1 MNLAFVMQRCIKK
14 QYRRGFVLY
23 IVCALAIGL
32 FILIAGLSKFKSG
45 AVLQLS
51 KTASQEKMVV
61 VAQAA
66 INEALASIKADINNS
81 GTTVGGAVKNFWKS
95 GNRAPSKIW
104 EGRYTKSNLKISSG
118 MADEYF
124 GSDGKVSCDVVLYA
138 KEDIN
143 ECGVKSYIGFVKL
156 IGKIYIDSQKDT
168 LTITEQ
174 HDLKIV
180 DLSFPFLDKYALFVK
195 SYCRNINSSNKK
207 FIIEG
212 VKGNN
217 AYSFIYLGNRN
228 YPKCDEYPNG
238 SSGSD
243 VPLVLLD
250 LDFIKDKALL
260 GGANQGA
267 KGFDLKDQDAKNLS
281 KDNFFITNNFLFKNI
296 AGKVNTDDYVKLYT
310 SVKEIVVTYV
320 GLYEQCL
327 QVYEHSFFAKAVVN
341 DYYSC
346 GEDLEKSGIYKN
358 LLEELFPVWHYYYGY
373 TDYNHVGPGKNNGFG
388 YTHPFDGLSSY
399 FDEMAKKNMAKFVGG
414 SMPEIFGEDRKTPV
428 YVEGPVNVRFF
439 KVGLMDES
447 TVHFEIN
454 NSSFDGTD
462 KLPINFPCVSCRWE
476 NTKNAQ
482 TNSFAGKDIGKLDSM
497 TKRLMSHSI
506 DSLSINNFFFGSA
519 ENSKPRTN
527 NVSGGGK
534 GYDIFH
540 YLEPQLRT
548 VSSFYN
554 TADDFIKDRIKTI
567 NGEKILDLDGI
578 SVIYGT
584 DGNNLDLNGVSK
596 YRGKGMIV
604 SFAGNCVLGNL
615 LPSADSDYLKIWLMQ
630 GLFYI
635 DEDLDSSVIKASLIS
650 NVQQSD
656 NSSAEESREGGLI
669 THKIKTH
676 IIGNLIIDDLF
687 DIEDKQNFKIT
698 HDPGIYSNAYPVRV
712 SIGGPKSIYQ
722 MDFSGVE

>member
-1 MNLAFVMQRCIKK
+1 
-14 QYRRGFVLY
+14 
-23 IVCALAIGL
+23 
-32 FILIAGLSKFKSG
+32 
-45 AVLQLS
+45 
-51 KTASQEKMVV
+51 
-61 VAQAA
+61 
-66 INEALASIKADINNS
+66 
-81 GTTVGGAVKNFWKS
+81 
-95 GNRAPSKIW
+95 
-104 EGRYTKSNLKISSG
+104 
-118 MADEYF
+118 
-124 GSDGKVSCDVVLYA
+124 
-138 KEDIN
+138 
-143 ECGVKSYIGFVKL
+143 
-156 IGKIYIDSQKDT
+156 
-168 LTITEQ
+168 
-174 HDLKIV
+174 
-180 DLSFPFLDKYALFVK
+180 
-195 SYCRNINSSNKK
+195 
-207 FIIEG
+207 
-212 VKGNN
+212 
-217 AYSFIYLGNRN
+217 
-228 YPKCDEYPNG
+228 
-238 SSGSD
+238 
-243 VPLVLLD
+243 
-250 LDFIKDKALL
+250 
-260 GGANQGA
+260 
-267 KGFDLKDQDAKNLS
+267 
-281 KDNFFITNNFLFKNI
+281 
-296 AGKVNTDDYVKLYT
+296 
-310 SVKEIVVTYV
+310 
-320 GLYEQCL
+320 
-327 QVYEHSFFAKAVVN
+327 
-341 DYYSC
+341 
-346 GEDLEKSGIYKN
+346 
-358 LLEELFPVWHYYYGY
+358 
-373 TDYNHVGPGKNNGFG
+373 
-388 YTHPFDGLSSY
+388 
-399 FDEMAKKNMAKFVGG
+399 MAKKNMAKFVGG